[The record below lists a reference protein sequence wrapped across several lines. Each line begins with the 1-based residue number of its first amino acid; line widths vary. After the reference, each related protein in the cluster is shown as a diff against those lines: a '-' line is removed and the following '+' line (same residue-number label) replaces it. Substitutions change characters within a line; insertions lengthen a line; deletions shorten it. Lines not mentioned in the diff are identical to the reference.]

1 MDKETLELIE
11 RLAEINEESIDAI
24 KSTQNSLSI
33 CQIILTAATVI
44 NVAIAFFT
52 LPVTSDALYSFVTM
66 VALFTAMAIIFKL

>member
-11 RLAEINEESIDAI
+11 RLEEINEESIDAI

-44 NVAIAFFT
+44 NVAIVFFT
-52 LPVTSDALYSFVTM
+52 LPVASDALYGFVAM

>member
-11 RLAEINEESIDAI
+11 RLEEINEESIDAI

-44 NVAIAFFT
+44 NVAITFFT
-52 LPVTSDALYSFVTM
+52 LPVTSDALYGFVTM

>member
-11 RLAEINEESIDAI
+11 RLEEINEESIDAI

-52 LPVTSDALYSFVTM
+52 LPVASDALYGFVTM
-66 VALFTAMAIIFKL
+66 VALFTAMAIIFRL